1 MEFRQGAHV
10 SEKSTA
16 DYSPTPAPAAAAHTG
31 GKTKRLKTPSFKKPQ
46 GNMFLWPVMVVLLA
60 AAIGTAAYYVNR
72 YHDSQ
77 NQVKKLASN
86 PTVTAQQ
93 QQQDLINKVGKLTV
107 LPAGEAPTVATVTDI
122 SKLKDQ
128 AFFVN
133 AQNGDKVLI
142 YTQAKKAFLY
152 RPSTNKIIN
161 IAPVNL
167 GNTTQSSTPTGTT
180 NSTTTKK
187 P

>member
-10 SEKSTA
+10 SEKPAT
-16 DYSPTPAPAAAAHTG
+16 DYSPTPAPAATGHTP
-31 GKTKRLKTPSFKKPQ
+31 TKSKKMRSFSKPK
-46 GNMFLWPVMVVLLA
+46 GNMLLWLLMIVLLA
-60 AAIGTAAYYVNR
+60 AAVGTAAYYVNR

-77 NQVKKLASN
+77 KQVKKLASN
-86 PTVTAQQ
+86 PTITAQQ
-93 QQQDLINKVGKLTV
+93 EQQQLLDKVGKLTV
-107 LPAGEAPTVATVTDI
+107 LPTGETPTIATVTDI
-122 SKLKDQ
+122 TKLKDQ

-133 AQNGDKVLI
+133 AVNGDKVLI

-167 GNTTQSSTPTGTT
+167 GNSAQTTAPTGTT
-180 NSTTTKK
+180 STTTKK